1 MVVGGCSFELSLLC
15 SVVGVGGEWV
25 GWEGVWE
32 GVLGRPCVFGKGWEV
47 GDEDCFGVGIGVGLW
62 ICG

>member
-1 MVVGGCSFELSLLC
+1 M
-15 SVVGVGGEWV
+15 GVGGEWV